1 MVQQWGQQGP
11 HPMSPHVGWSSFSF
25 HLARFI
31 SHFPIFLSMKW
42 NSNYVFL
49 FSRYGFIKEVME
61 KYKEH
66 SNKILKLL
74 EDIFGWLPLG
84 TVINN
89 KIFVTHGGIS
99 NITDLEIINAI
110 DRHKVG
116 LADSRLTQIKHGLVC
131 HLLLRRTNVLIFVHV
146 LRDFSRCTHYTFI
159 RLVFMETQ
167 PTPS

>member
-1 MVQQWGQQGP
+1 
-11 HPMSPHVGWSSFSF
+11 
-25 HLARFI
+25 
-31 SHFPIFLSMKW
+31 
-42 NSNYVFL
+42 
-49 FSRYGFIKEVME
+49 ME

-99 NITDLEIINAI
+99 NITDLEIINRI

-116 LADSRLTQIKHGLVC
+116 HILVIYMQLFFAYVPFILTVQSIKFCMVRGCSCFCGASRQQNLTVC
-131 HLLLRRTNVLIFVHV
+131 TPLKLRKSLYLYDRLLTLQCCSLWSIYRAHHKNKG
-146 LRDFSRCTHYTFI
+146 
-159 RLVFMETQ
+159 
-167 PTPS
+167 TPFFEMYELFF

>member
-1 MVQQWGQQGP
+1 
-11 HPMSPHVGWSSFSF
+11 
-25 HLARFI
+25 
-31 SHFPIFLSMKW
+31 
-42 NSNYVFL
+42 
-49 FSRYGFIKEVME
+49 ME

-99 NITDLEIINAI
+99 NITDLEIINRI

-116 LADSRLTQIKHGLVC
+116 HILVICMQLFFAYVPFILTVQSIKFCMVHGCSCFLWRLKAAKSH
-131 HLLLRRTNVLIFVHV
+131 RA
-146 LRDFSRCTHYTFI
+146 YTFKVAQK
-159 RLVFMETQ
+159 LVSVRSTFNSAMLLTMEHI
-167 PTPS
+167 PCAS